1 VEPRLTATSVL
12 RGNTT
17 FFWSPG
23 KNNHTFSCKE
33 TLVNTVSSLSGPN
46 FFGPLVTTLTG
57 VALYEEDHSS
67 IFWWLAATWFVARQV
82 CRTWV
87 VKRPTLLSTHSFCSI
102 MLQNKLYV
110 FVARFIVPWAITS
123 TEASLC
129 CREAGETEKDGAR
142 RTMEKKALPSSHR
155 LLRYTVPIGSLCRG
169 ERTLGE
175 QCIYLNYMSVQRGIL
190 SAHVLYREAFISS
203 RWHAPARGERASAS
217 RSFWAKPFTL
227 ITYLLFQ
234 VPPCRHTEWFFW
246 IPNFLTKKS
255 GQTKT
260 YSSKYHLQM
269 IIKFHFNLRFTFQ
282 TRQIVGLDNRR
293 NTRSEA
299 MFTL

>member
-1 VEPRLTATSVL
+1 
-12 RGNTT
+12 
-17 FFWSPG
+17 
-23 KNNHTFSCKE
+23 
-33 TLVNTVSSLSGPN
+33 
-46 FFGPLVTTLTG
+46 
-57 VALYEEDHSS
+57 
-67 IFWWLAATWFVARQV
+67 
-82 CRTWV
+82 
-87 VKRPTLLSTHSFCSI
+87 

-123 TEASLC
+123 AEASLC
-129 CREAGETEKDGAR
+129 CREVSETEKDGAR
-142 RTMEKKALPSSHR
+142 GTMEKKAFALFPSSPR
-155 LLRYTVPIGSLCRG
+155 ALSIFPLLLFLLRYTVPIGSLCGG

-175 QCIYLNYMSVQRGIL
+175 QCIYLNYMSEQRGIL

-203 RWHAPARGERASAS
+203 RWHAPTRGERASAS

-234 VPPCRHTEWFFW
+234 VPTCRHTEWFFW
-246 IPNFLTKKS
+246 ILNFLTKKS

-282 TRQIVGLDNRR
+282 TRQIVGVNNRR